1 MAKNNKKK
9 ANAEAKRIAAEKAA
23 RKARLQWWAVIGIGV
38 AIVGGFIVYS
48 VLEAIP
54 EDGDTSA
61 AAWDLPARDND
72 PNGDGRLTLDEF
84 AGQPVVLNF
93 YADWCDAC
101 RAELPAF
108 SRVSDE
114 LRDDVHF
121 VHVNTREEDDWR
133 SLPEEF
139 GTDWWPIAR
148 DINGTRANGSGL
160 WQSLDGRVMPIT
172 AFYDADGRLVHTEP
186 GGMTETGL
194 RARIAQE
201 FGVVA
206 PA

>member
-9 ANAEAKRIAAEKAA
+9 ANAEAKRLAAAKAA
-23 RKARLQWWAVIGIGV
+23 RTARLQWWAVIGVGV
-38 AIVGGFIVYS
+38 AIVGGFILYS

-54 EDGDTSA
+54 EDGDVSA

-72 PNGDGRLTLDEF
+72 PNGDGRLTLAEF
-84 AGQPVVLNF
+84 EGQPVVLNF

-101 RAELPAF
+101 RSELPGF
-108 SRVSDE
+108 STVAND
-114 LRDDVHF
+114 LRDSVQF
-121 VHVNTREEDDWR
+121 VHVNTREEGNWQ
-133 SLPEEF
+133 SMPEEF

-148 DINGTRANGSGL
+148 DINGSRANGSGL

-172 AFYDADGRLVHTEP
+172 AFYDAAGRLVYTEA
-186 GGMTETGL
+186 GAMTESGL

-201 FGVVA
+201 FGVA
-206 PA
+206 